1 MNITPIINAAIV
13 LIAALITAFL
23 VPWIKSKVGQQNVEQ
38 LLVWVKI
45 AVAAAEQIYTNL
57 DGDVKMQ
64 YVLDFLMSK
73 GYKVDT
79 KEIRNAIEAAV
90 LSLHSDLYGATKC
103 FAESIKEA

>member
-64 YVLDFLMSK
+64 YVLDFLKSK

-79 KEIRNAIEAAV
+79 EEIHNAIEAAV
-90 LSLHSDLYGATKC
+90 LSLHSDLYGATK
-103 FAESIKEA
+103 EA